1 MDISLIVRILPALLV
16 AVGVAW
22 LAVRHTGVRL
32 SAIVDATL
40 EVAIVGVV
48 AARLVWVA
56 IDGLEAA
63 LRAPTTVFLVRSG
76 VETWAGVAVAVA
88 WGLWRWGPDRL
99 AWARIAAPAAGLAG
113 VAAWQAACEAE
124 NACAGIPAE
133 WGVALPGYL
142 SPVVPTGYIEAAIV
156 AVLAVVA
163 FRYRHRLEIAVGAVA
178 VYALVRGGLG
188 FLRSPLVALP
198 TRDQVLSLAA
208 ALAFAAFAIAFAGRS
223 GRRGRA
229 DARPLGSQ
237 DGGAD
242 QPRPS

>member
-22 LAVRHTGVRL
+22 LAARHTGVRF
-32 SAIVDATL
+32 SAVVDAAL

-63 LRAPTTVFLVRSG
+63 MRAPTTVFLVRSG

-113 VAAWQAACEAE
+113 VATWQAACEAE
-124 NACAGIPAE
+124 NACAGIPAT

-142 SPVVPTGYIEAAIV
+142 SPMVPAGYIEAVIV
-156 AVLAVVA
+156 AALALVA
-163 FRYRHRLEIAVGAVA
+163 FHFRHRLDIGLGALA
-178 VYALVRGGLG
+178 VYALVRAGLG
-188 FLRSPLVALP
+188 LLRSPLVTLP
-198 TRDQVLSLAA
+198 TRDQILSLVATAAFA
-208 ALAFAAFAIAFAGRS
+208 ALAVTVRRRMASGVAGR
-223 GRRGRA
+223 
-229 DARPLGSQ
+229 
-237 DGGAD
+237 GGL
-242 QPRPS
+242 